1 ASVEVLGQ
9 DARAFA
15 KRVEAVQ
22 EALGEHQDSV
32 VARARLRELGV
43 VAHLAGE
50 NAFTFGLLYGLEAG
64 RADRTEEAFD
74 ALWPALA
81 GKHSR
86 WLR

>member
-1 ASVEVLGQ
+1 
-9 DARAFA
+9 
-15 KRVEAVQ
+15 VQ

-43 VAHLAGE
+43 LAHLASE
-50 NAFTFGLLYGLEAG
+50 NGFTFGLLYGLEAG

-74 ALWPALA
+74 ELWPALA